1 MVLAL
6 HQQARNTHTNKQTH
20 KHTNTQTNKHTRTAT
35 SNCVQRLD
43 QQVCSHTD
51 IQHTPQVDSVQQLVK
66 HAHKHSQAPHEQVD
80 SRQPKLP
87 TTFLVLSVPASLG
100 GPPQQAAAV
109 GAADEHRALLRYVRM
124 CVCMCVCAFYLANG
138 PRF

>member
-66 HAHKHSQAPHEQVD
+66 HAHKHSQAH
-80 SRQPKLP
+80 
-87 TTFLVLSVPASLG
+87 
-100 GPPQQAAAV
+100 
-109 GAADEHRALLRYVRM
+109 EHRALLRYVRM